1 MIDKIPIIYYTCA
14 SLSFLCICIKE
25 CYEKCFKKN
34 NKYIKINTSELYSDN
49 INDNYLE
56 LVDTNEKMNGIN
68 MDYIDYNKQKNIVNK
83 EINKIQF

>member
-34 NKYIKINTSELYSDN
+34 NDYIKINTSELYSDN